1 MPGFKIIWHAVNMNK
16 VLIIWTVL
24 QSTLT
29 DLKISMKYNAKVVY
43 QWRHHYFTG
52 KGHLHEPLWLSAAQV
67 EFDCEILKKNL
78 TCKLEMELCVMLK
91 CDMPSQEG
99 SFLNIVILDV

>member
-43 QWRHHYFTG
+43 Q
-52 KGHLHEPLWLSAAQV
+52 
-67 EFDCEILKKNL
+67 
-78 TCKLEMELCVMLK
+78 
-91 CDMPSQEG
+91 
-99 SFLNIVILDV
+99 